1 MKSQYAIQIK
11 DLRKR
16 YGDVEVLKGVDL
28 DVRRGTMLALLGP
41 NGAGKT
47 TVVKALSTL
56 TRPTSGTVTVNGFDT
71 VRDRNGVRSSIG
83 LVSQFVALDWM
94 HTGRENLVMM
104 GRLQRLSKPNAAKR
118 AQQLLEQFELLDA
131 GDRPVKTYSGGMKR
145 RLDLAASLIVTPAV
159 LFLDEPTTGLDPRSR
174 QVMWDV
180 IRKMLGSGITILLT
194 TQYLEEADQL
204 ADEIAVLNGGRI
216 IAQGTAEE
224 LKQAVGKERVEVVLA
239 TDEAF
244 RRAGE
249 LITGEGLQTDP
260 ETRTISLVIEAPS
273 HVKRVLDQL
282 EQHDLE
288 LTSLS
293 LTKPTLDDVFFAL
306 TKRDGTPVAPAPAA
320 HTSTDSEVGAVL

>member
-1 MKSQYAIQIK
+1 METPYAIQLK

-16 YGDVEVLKGVDL
+16 YGDVEVLKGVEL
-28 DVRRGTMLALLGP
+28 NVRKGTMLALLGP

-47 TVVKALSTL
+47 TVVRALSTL
-56 TRPTSGTVTVNGFDT
+56 TRPTSGTATVNGFDT
-71 VRDRNGVRSSIG
+71 VRERNGVRSSIG
-83 LVSQFVALDWM
+83 LVGQFVALDWM
-94 HTGRENLVMM
+94 HTGRENLVMV
-104 GRLQRLSKPNAAKR
+104 GRLQKLSKPNAARR
-118 AQQLLEQFELLDA
+118 AEQLLEQFGLLDA

-145 RLDLAASLIVTPAV
+145 RLDLAAGLIVTPAV

-180 IRKMLGSGITILLT
+180 IRELLGSGITILLT

-204 ADEIAVLNGGRI
+204 ADEIAVLHGGRI

-249 LITGEGLQTDP
+249 LITGEGRRTDP
-260 ETRTISLVIEAPS
+260 ETRTISLVVEAPS
-273 HVKRVLDQL
+273 HVKRVLDEL
-282 EQHDLE
+282 ERHGLA
-288 LTSLS
+288 LRSLS
-293 LTKPTLDDVFFAL
+293 LTRPTLDDVFFAL
-306 TKRDGTPVAPAPAA
+306 TGRDGIPAEPAPARA
-320 HTSTDSEVGAVL
+320 DSQVGAAL